1 MQQDLEEILCSPG
14 SLFYV
19 SPSLYPNSNLI
30 WLHSR
35 YTDYFSICLITS
47 LQHLSFKLRN
57 QSCLNSSWTPQFSRT
72 TGTWH
77 FSWNYMCASMKRRMP
92 RWLKDLLIMS
102 PQFFKAFIQRI
113 ALLIS
118 WLFIFHYCSSH
129 KLIFDI
135 LNDQFACMPKT
146 GGEMS
151 RKCSWEWQRTW
162 EDMVCETIWV
172 IFVKDLEAV
181 AISLLQ
187 RINSQISVASS
198 NDIWN

>member
-1 MQQDLEEILCSPG
+1 
-14 SLFYV
+14 
-19 SPSLYPNSNLI
+19 
-30 WLHSR
+30 
-35 YTDYFSICLITS
+35 
-47 LQHLSFKLRN
+47 
-57 QSCLNSSWTPQFSRT
+57 
-72 TGTWH
+72 
-77 FSWNYMCASMKRRMP
+77 MKRRMP

-102 PQFFKAFIQRI
+102 PQFFKAFIQII

-118 WLFIFHYCSSH
+118 WLFRFHYYSSH
-129 KLIFDI
+129 KWTFDI
-135 LNDQFACMPKT
+135 LNEQFACMPKT

-187 RINSQISVASS
+187 RINSQSQWLHQMTYEIQMAGYGGRGCTFSLVGQFMSRSCTHTGPICLGVLPSS
-198 NDIWN
+198 RGSDYSLLRLWKRKEIVVDDEPGLANGINHFGPYFTSLNLPHGSI